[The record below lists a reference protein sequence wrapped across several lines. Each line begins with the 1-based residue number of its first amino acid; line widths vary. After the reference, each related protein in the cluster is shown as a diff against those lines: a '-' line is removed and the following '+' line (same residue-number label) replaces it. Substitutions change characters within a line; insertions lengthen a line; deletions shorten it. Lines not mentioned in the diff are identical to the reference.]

1 MHSKRNI
8 FNCWQVTSK
17 NEQMKLMQKQAQ
29 ITIFFD
35 SFVSLVNQVE
45 PKGLLADIY
54 EIYYDF
60 LLFFSNLSI
69 FHEFT
74 KVLLLQIIVNRN
86 FIYTFGT
93 SKHLWKSLKYKI
105 GKTHFFIVFASFVIL
120 PHFRQIHP
128 LCATP
133 TLVGRIPSRYIE
145 SG

>member
-1 MHSKRNI
+1 
-8 FNCWQVTSK
+8 
-17 NEQMKLMQKQAQ
+17 MKLMQKQAQ

-74 KVLLLQIIVNRN
+74 KVFTTANYCQSQLY
-86 FIYTFGT
+86 FYF
-93 SKHLWKSLKYKI
+93 WD
-105 GKTHFFIVFASFVIL
+105 F
-120 PHFRQIHP
+120 
-128 LCATP
+128 
-133 TLVGRIPSRYIE
+133 
-145 SG
+145 